1 MCKEYIIIS
10 KFRQIIFGMIKI
22 LSNIITPI
30 VFFFLTIHSIYVNY
44 IFYLIC
50 LLDCQVFDL
59 PDVYCYRYSEKCMFS
74 EKFKFGKVD
83 FIHLFEKSLSRSI
96 GFWLLLTNNTQRDQK
111 SNRQINLMFN

>member
-10 KFRQIIFGMIKI
+10 KFGQIIFCMIKI

-30 VFFFLTIHSIYVNY
+30 SIFLTIHCIYVNY

-59 PDVYCYRYSEKCMFS
+59 PDVHSVTIHIREMCTVTE
-74 EKFKFGKVD
+74 VD
-83 FIHLFEKSLSRSI
+83 FINLFEKSLSRSI
-96 GFWLLLTNNTQRDQK
+96 DLCFLLTNNTQRDQK
-111 SNRQINLMFN
+111 PNRQINLMFN

>member
-10 KFRQIIFGMIKI
+10 KFGQIIFGMIKI

-30 VFFFLTIHSIYVNY
+30 SIFLTIHCIYVNY

-50 LLDCQVFDL
+50 LLDCQIFDL

-74 EKFKFGKVD
+74 EKFKFCKVD

-96 GFWLLLTNNTQRDQK
+96 DFWLLLTNNTQRDQK
-111 SNRQINLMFN
+111 PNRQINLLFN